1 MFTFIVISLS
11 DCSFRAVLRNLS
23 HPKIFKLLYSY
34 MCLIIFFKYFN
45 FDSSSLSQGAEVT
58 KQTEPGLSGL
68 VATGLPWRLSG
79 REPACQ
85 CRRRRRPGFHPWVG
99 KVSCRRAWQ
108 PTPVFLPGKS
118 QGQRSLEGYS
128 PWGLNDSDAT

>member
-68 VATGLPWRLSG
+68 VATGLPWLRDIFHT
-79 REPACQ
+79 EP
-85 CRRRRRPGFHPWVG
+85 
-99 KVSCRRAWQ
+99 VSSYENLNE
-108 PTPVFLPGKS
+108 FLCY
-118 QGQRSLEGYS
+118 LM
-128 PWGLNDSDAT
+128 LL